1 MRTAAE
7 YRELAHRFDQWHRGK
22 RIEPEDFADEVWAA
36 LHDPVKCIWCA
47 FVAALREAAEM
58 VRDHEAMEKLRADRI
73 GDLLWTY
80 NLDLWQVEP
89 HERGTYADPVDA
101 ILGGEPHEEM

>member
-1 MRTAAE
+1 MTTAAE
-7 YRELAHRFDQWHRGK
+7 YREMAKKIGAPRIHADPNGFAHVD
-22 RIEPEDFADEVWAA
+22 AA
-36 LHDPVKCIWCA
+36 FLESVA
-47 FVAALREAAEM
+47 AALREAAEM
-58 VRDHEAMEKLRADRI
+58 VRDHEAMEKLRADRV
-73 GDLLWTY
+73 GSLLWTY